1 MTYVLAQTRM
11 SSVLDNRLAT
21 ATGLLG
27 SMSCGLLAVLLA
39 HASPRATDHEVLDEL
54 PFVPGLVLAMGSPE
68 AESVTHQPATT
79 PPTSEDAVTEPTPED
94 AVTEPTEPEPTPE
107 DAVTDD
113 DVTPPAPPRPPR
125 PTPRPT
131 ASDPTLTGRLP
142 TPPAPGG
149 GPSKGDPFGDPSG
162 FDDLTTDG
170 DAWARGV
177 IAALDAMDVGTVYAR
192 PIQGTV
198 RFEITICKDGTISR
212 VSAKG
217 GTATIDE
224 RGLVLLEVGR
234 VKIPRPPADIA
245 AQMKGP
251 CTKLRH
257 TFAWTTKGTQ

>member
-1 MTYVLAQTRM
+1 MTYVLAQTGM
-11 SSVLDNRLAT
+11 GSMLDNRPAT

-27 SMSCGLLAVLLA
+27 AMGCGLLAVLLA
-39 HASPRATDHEVLDEL
+39 HPSPRAADHEPLDEL
-54 PFVPGLVLAMGSPE
+54 PFVPGMVLALGSLDT
-68 AESVTHQPATT
+68 ESVTAQPATT
-79 PPTSEDAVTEPTPED
+79 PATPEDPTEPTPED
-94 AVTEPTEPEPTPE
+94 PASEPTEPEPTPE
-107 DAVTDD
+107 NAVTED

-125 PTPRPT
+125 PPRPPS
-131 ASDPTLTGRLP
+131 SDPTLTGRLP

-149 GPSKGDPFGDPSG
+149 GPSKGNPFGDPSG

-177 IAALDAMDVGTVYAR
+177 IAALDAMDVGTIYAR
-192 PIQGTV
+192 PIEGTV

-224 RGLVLLEVGR
+224 RDQVLLEVER

-245 AQMKGP
+245 AQMKGQ

-257 TFAWTTKGTQ
+257 TFAWTTKGTR